1 MRLKETQD
9 IATMTTQVSS
19 EMNDAGKKGDSN
31 LTCNASMQMPKG
43 KEQPKE
49 RTDDAAEEEN
59 EEMKRKI
66 AEMEK
71 FLEEKDRKIEKL
83 NATVHE
89 MKIQQRSEIQY
100 IKTKEEMEKSSLLR
114 KISGMR
120 KEITL
125 LKERRPP
132 STGRD
137 TDDIGRNRNS
147 PPCLQRSDS
156 PPRLQRTDLPPCLQR
171 SDSGGWKR
179 GWL

>member
-1 MRLKETQD
+1 ML
-9 IATMTTQVSS
+9 
-19 EMNDAGKKGDSN
+19 
-31 LTCNASMQMPKG
+31 P
-43 KEQPKE
+43 
-49 RTDDAAEEEN
+49 
-59 EEMKRKI
+59 KRKI

-71 FLEEKDRKIEKL
+71 FLKEKDRKIEKL

-100 IKTKEEMEKSSLLR
+100 IKTKAEMEKSSLQR
-114 KISGMR
+114 KISGMI

-137 TDDIGRNRNS
+137 TEDIGRNRN
-147 PPCLQRSDS
+147 LL
-156 PPRLQRTDLPPCLQR
+156 PRLQRTDLPPRLQR
-171 SDSGGWKR
+171 TDSGGWKR

>member
-1 MRLKETQD
+1 ML
-9 IATMTTQVSS
+9 
-19 EMNDAGKKGDSN
+19 
-31 LTCNASMQMPKG
+31 P
-43 KEQPKE
+43 
-49 RTDDAAEEEN
+49 
-59 EEMKRKI
+59 KRKI

-71 FLEEKDRKIEKL
+71 LLEEKDRKIEKL

-100 IKTKEEMEKSSLLR
+100 IKTKAEMEKSSLRR

-137 TDDIGRNRNS
+137 TEDIGRNRNS
-147 PPCLQRSDS
+147 PPRLQRTDLLPRLQRTDL
-156 PPRLQRTDLPPCLQR
+156 PPRLQRTDLPPRQQRTNLPPRLQR
-171 SDSGGWKR
+171 TDSGGWKR